1 MSKIENLP
9 LHFMSKN
16 TLNNIVNDDI
26 YDKKYIDAEL
36 MKVYE
41 TIYKIKPVVA
51 TLIDDD
57 TGEEVNITLNF

>member
-1 MSKIENLP
+1 MTKIENLP
-9 LHFMSKN
+9 LHFMPKN

-26 YDKKYIDAEL
+26 YDKKYIDAEI
-36 MKVYE
+36 MKIYQ

>member
-9 LHFMSKN
+9 LHFMPKS

-26 YDKKYIDAEL
+26 YDKKYIDAEI
-36 MKVYE
+36 MKIYQ

>member
-9 LHFMSKN
+9 LHFMPKS

-26 YDKKYIDAEL
+26 YDKKYIDTEL
-36 MKVYE
+36 MKLYQAIYE
-41 TIYKIKPVVA
+41 IKPVVA

>member
-36 MKVYE
+36 MKIYE

-57 TGEEVNITLNF
+57 TGEEVDIILNF

>member
-9 LHFMSKN
+9 LHFMPKS

-26 YDKKYIDAEL
+26 YDKKYIDNEI
-36 MKVYE
+36 MKIYK
-41 TIYKIKPVVA
+41 TISKIKPVVA

-57 TGEEVNITLNF
+57 TGEEVDITLNF

>member
-9 LHFMSKN
+9 LHFMPKN

-26 YDKKYIDAEL
+26 YDKKYIDAEI
-36 MKVYE
+36 MKIYE

-57 TGEEVNITLNF
+57 TGEEVDIPLNF

>member
-9 LHFMSKN
+9 LHFMPKS

-36 MKVYE
+36 MKIYE

>member
-26 YDKKYIDAEL
+26 YDKKYIDAEF
-36 MKVYE
+36 MKIYE

>member
-9 LHFMSKN
+9 LHFMPKN

-26 YDKKYIDAEL
+26 YDKKYIDAEI
-36 MKVYE
+36 MKIYE

-51 TLIDDD
+51 TSIDDD

>member
-9 LHFMSKN
+9 LHFMPKS

-26 YDKKYIDAEL
+26 YDKKYIDAEF
-36 MKVYE
+36 MKLYQAIHE
-41 TIYKIKPVVA
+41 IKPVVA

>member
-9 LHFMSKN
+9 LHFMPKS

-26 YDKKYIDAEL
+26 YDKKYIDAEI
-36 MKVYE
+36 MKIYQAIYE
-41 TIYKIKPVVA
+41 IKPVVA

>member
-9 LHFMSKN
+9 LHFMPKS

-36 MKVYE
+36 MKLYQAIYE
-41 TIYKIKPVVA
+41 IKPVVA

>member
-9 LHFMSKN
+9 LHFMSKS

-36 MKVYE
+36 MKLYQAIYE
-41 TIYKIKPVVA
+41 IKPVVA

>member
-9 LHFMSKN
+9 LHFMPKS

-36 MKVYE
+36 MKLYQAICE
-41 TIYKIKPVVA
+41 IKPVVA

>member
-9 LHFMSKN
+9 LHFMPKS

-26 YDKKYIDAEL
+26 YDKKYIDAEF
-36 MKVYE
+36 MKLYQAIYE
-41 TIYKIKPVVA
+41 IKPVVA
-51 TLIDDD
+51 TVIDDD

>member
-26 YDKKYIDAEL
+26 YDKKYIDAEF
-36 MKVYE
+36 MKLYQAIYE
-41 TIYKIKPVVA
+41 IKPVVA

>member
-9 LHFMSKN
+9 LHFMPKS

-26 YDKKYIDAEL
+26 YDKKYIDNEI
-36 MKVYE
+36 MKIYE

-57 TGEEVNITLNF
+57 TGEEVDITLNF

>member
-9 LHFMSKN
+9 LHFMPKN

-26 YDKKYIDAEL
+26 YDKKYIDAEI
-36 MKVYE
+36 MKIYQAIYE
-41 TIYKIKPVVA
+41 IKPVVA

-57 TGEEVNITLNF
+57 TGEEVDITLNF

>member
-36 MKVYE
+36 MKLYQAIYE
-41 TIYKIKPVVA
+41 IKPVVA

>member
-9 LHFMSKN
+9 LHFMPKS

-26 YDKKYIDAEL
+26 YDKKYIDAEF
-36 MKVYE
+36 MKLYQA
-41 TIYKIKPVVA
+41 IYKIKPVVA

>member
-9 LHFMSKN
+9 LHFMPKN

-26 YDKKYIDAEL
+26 YDKKYIDAEI
-36 MKVYE
+36 MKIYE

>member
-9 LHFMSKN
+9 LHFMPKS

-26 YDKKYIDAEL
+26 YDKKYIDAEF
-36 MKVYE
+36 MKLYQAIYE
-41 TIYKIKPVVA
+41 IKPVVA

>member
-9 LHFMSKN
+9 LHFMPKN

-26 YDKKYIDAEL
+26 YDKKYIDAEI
-36 MKVYE
+36 MKIYQ

>member
-9 LHFMSKN
+9 LHFMPKN
-16 TLNNIVNDDI
+16 TLNNVVNDDI
-26 YDKKYIDAEL
+26 YDKKYIDAEI
-36 MKVYE
+36 MKIYQ

-57 TGEEVNITLNF
+57 TGEEVDITLNF

>member
-1 MSKIENLP
+1 MQNP
-9 LHFMSKN
+9 
-16 TLNNIVNDDI
+16 LNNIVNDDI

-36 MKVYE
+36 MKLYQAIYE
-41 TIYKIKPVVA
+41 IKPVVA

>member
-1 MSKIENLP
+1 MTKIENLP

-26 YDKKYIDAEL
+26 YDKKYIDAEF
-36 MKVYE
+36 MK
-41 TIYKIKPVVA
+41 IYQAIHEIKPVVA

>member
-9 LHFMSKN
+9 LHFMPKS

-36 MKVYE
+36 SKLYQAIYE
-41 TIYKIKPVVA
+41 IKPVVA

>member
-9 LHFMSKN
+9 LHFMPKS

-26 YDKKYIDAEL
+26 YDKKYIDAEI
-36 MKVYE
+36 MKIYE

>member
-1 MSKIENLP
+1 
-9 LHFMSKN
+9 MSKN

-36 MKVYE
+36 MKIYE

>member
-9 LHFMSKN
+9 LHFMPKN

-36 MKVYE
+36 MKIYE

>member
-9 LHFMSKN
+9 LHFMPKS

-36 MKVYE
+36 MKLYQAIYE
-41 TIYKIKPVVA
+41 IKPVVA

-57 TGEEVNITLNF
+57 TGEEVDITLNF

>member
-9 LHFMSKN
+9 LHFMPKS

-26 YDKKYIDAEL
+26 YDKKYIDAEI
-36 MKVYE
+36 MK
-41 TIYKIKPVVA
+41 IYQAIHEIKPVVA

-57 TGEEVNITLNF
+57 TGEEVDITLNF